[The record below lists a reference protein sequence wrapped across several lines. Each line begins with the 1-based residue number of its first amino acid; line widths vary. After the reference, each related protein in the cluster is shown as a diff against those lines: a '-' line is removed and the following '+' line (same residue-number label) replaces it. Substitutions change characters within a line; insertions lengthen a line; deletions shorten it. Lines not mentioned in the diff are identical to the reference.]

1 MSTISAPVAEKV
13 KHSMELFGDVR
24 NDDYYWLRDD
34 SRSNPKVLAHLQQE
48 NTYTN
53 AVMADAKQLQEEL
66 YKELRGRIQEADMT
80 VPLRKGSY
88 YYYEKTLEG
97 KQYIQHCRRFIVEG
111 EGPGSADEM
120 METGP
125 DVPVE
130 EVLFDENVMA
140 EKHEYYNI
148 GAFKMSPNDKLIAY
162 AEDTKGDEIYTVY
175 VIDAETKEFI
185 GKPLKGITDCL
196 EWADNETF
204 VYITMDDIHRP
215 YKVWRHNLVS
225 DQSDDDCLYHE
236 EDDEFSLELK
246 ASESKEYL
254 FVTSGSK
261 TTQFVLFLNV
271 SDAQKELKYL
281 TQRVEGIDIDATHR
295 GNHFFLKRRSDEIFN
310 SELLVCPIDDVTAT
324 KVLIPHRPSIK
335 LQEVQAFKD
344 HLVVYERDSGL
355 VKVTI
360 YHLPP
365 VSDDITSLTGEQT
378 VEFIEPIY
386 LVSSM
391 ESQFNSHV
399 LRYEYSSFRTPQSV
413 YDYDM
418 NTGKSVLKK
427 VKPVLGGFDKE
438 NYETVRE
445 WAEASDGTKVPISI
459 VYRKDLVRLD
469 GTDPLL
475 LYGYGSY
482 E

>member
-271 SDAQKELKYL
+271 SDAQKEL
-281 TQRVEGIDIDATHR
+281 
-295 GNHFFLKRRSDEIFN
+295 N
-310 SELLVCPIDDVTAT
+310 
-324 KVLIPHRPSIK
+324 IK

-365 VSDDITSLTGEQT
+365 VSDDITSLTVEQT

-418 NTGKSVLKK
+418 NTGKPVLKK